1 MRWNIYLVGSPS
13 IRQQKLG
20 CYLKCFAGYVPQPCI
35 KCHWR
40 FPYVRRTAII
50 SGLSWEQIFTYLAK
64 PSVPQT
70 IVLVFFDLSVYLHDL
85 QRVRYDVFWI
95 LKLRQIGNEL
105 IVGFYL
111 PWYTKKSNLYSFLTF
126 LPYTELDRYLWEFS
140 KS

>member
-1 MRWNIYLVGSPS
+1 MFCWVCTATMHKVSLEIS
-13 IRQQKLG
+13 I
-20 CYLKCFAGYVPQPCI
+20 CT
-35 KCHWR
+35 
-40 FPYVRRTAII
+40 YVRRTAII

-70 IVLVFFDLSVYLHDL
+70 IVLVFFDLSVCLHDPH
-85 QRVRYDVFWI
+85 RVRYDVFWI

-111 PWYTKKSNLYSFLTF
+111 PWHTKKSNLYSFLTF
-126 LPYTELDRYLWEFS
+126 LPCTELDRYLWEFS